1 MPDGRQ
7 EPRTAWVLVAR
18 LGRTRGLH
26 GEIYANGA
34 MEPERFAQLKRV
46 WVRTPGGEPLH
57 GGEPLE
63 VLEIRPYKGR
73 LVISFAGI
81 DSIEAAEPLE
91 GCEVVIPPGD
101 RPALQD
107 GEYYLSD
114 LVGCDVIHR
123 GTGQLLG
130 TVTGWQQFGG
140 PELLEVLA
148 DGARPGD
155 AIWIP
160 FAKAICV
167 EIDPA
172 RRRIVVDPPEGL
184 LELNQAREA
193 GPGPDR

>member
-7 EPRTAWVLVAR
+7 APHEAWVLVAR
-18 LGRTRGLH
+18 LGRTRGLR
-26 GEIYANGA
+26 GEIYADGSL
-34 MEPERFAQLKRV
+34 EPERFAELKRV
-46 WVRTPGGEPLH
+46 WVRRPGGEPLS

-63 VLEIRPYKGR
+63 VKEIRPYKGR
-73 LVISFAGI
+73 QVFSFVGI
-81 DSIEAAEPLE
+81 ESIEAAEPFE
-91 GCEVVIPPGD
+91 GCEVFVPAGD
-101 RPALQD
+101 RPRLED

-114 LVGCDVIHR
+114 LVGCEVIHR
-123 GTGQLLG
+123 GTGLRLG
-130 TVTGWQQFGG
+130 TVTGWQQYGG

-148 DGARPGD
+148 DGARPED
-155 AIWIP
+155 AVWIP

-184 LELNQAREA
+184 LELNQVRET

>member
-1 MPDGRQ
+1 MPDGRHK
-7 EPRTAWVLVAR
+7 PHAAWVMVAR

-26 GEIYANGA
+26 GEIYADGSL
-34 MEPERFAQLKRV
+34 EPERFAELKRI
-46 WVRTPGGEPLH
+46 WLRKPGGEPLN

-63 VLEIRPYKGR
+63 VLAIRPYKGR
-73 LVISFAGI
+73 LVFSFAGVE
-81 DSIEAAEPLE
+81 SIEAAEPFE
-91 GCEVVIPPGD
+91 HCEAVVPAGD
-101 RPALQD
+101 RPALD
-107 GEYYLSD
+107 EGEYYLSD
-114 LVGCDVIHR
+114 LVGCEVIHR
-123 GTGQLLG
+123 GTGMRLG
-130 TVTGWQQFGG
+130 TVTGWQDFGG

-155 AIWIP
+155 AAWIP

-193 GPGPDR
+193 GPGPD